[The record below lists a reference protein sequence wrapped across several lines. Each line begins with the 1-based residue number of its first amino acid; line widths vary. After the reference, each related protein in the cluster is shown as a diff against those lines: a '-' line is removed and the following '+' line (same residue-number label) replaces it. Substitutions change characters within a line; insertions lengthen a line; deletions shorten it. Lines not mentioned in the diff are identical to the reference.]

1 MPPPSS
7 RPCVCV
13 GVCVCVYVCSPKN
26 RMALH
31 VKRYGHLLDVFV
43 LDVLVVLVLNLEIES
58 FELIACSCGIL
69 LDLGR

>member
-1 MPPPSS
+1 
-7 RPCVCV
+7 
-13 GVCVCVYVCSPKN
+13 
-26 RMALH
+26 MALH